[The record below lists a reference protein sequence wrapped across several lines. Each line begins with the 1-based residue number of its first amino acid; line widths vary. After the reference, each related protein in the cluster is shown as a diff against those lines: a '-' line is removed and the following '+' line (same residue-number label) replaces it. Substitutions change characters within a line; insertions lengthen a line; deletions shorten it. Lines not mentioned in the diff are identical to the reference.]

1 MYKTAISQIQTLS
14 VMSCLYHLDVT
25 AEFSRLP
32 FLVFCFH
39 ATIACICV
47 RGSYINI
54 SVIV

>member
-14 VMSCLYHLDVT
+14 VMACLYHLDVT